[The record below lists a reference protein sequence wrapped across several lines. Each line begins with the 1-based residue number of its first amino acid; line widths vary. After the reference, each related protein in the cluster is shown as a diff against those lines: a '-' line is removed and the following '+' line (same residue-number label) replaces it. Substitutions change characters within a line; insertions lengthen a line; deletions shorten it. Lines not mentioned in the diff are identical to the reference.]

1 MTICPH
7 KSTQGGQAAV
17 EYIVV
22 LGLTTLVLVVA
33 AVDPSAIDELLA
45 AVKSFFKAFSFALS
59 IPAQD
64 GF

>member
-1 MTICPH
+1 VKNIR
-7 KSTQGGQAAV
+7 GQAAV

-22 LGLTTLVLVVA
+22 LGLTTLVLVIA
-33 AVDPSAIDELLA
+33 TVDPSASDELLA
-45 AVKSFFKAFSFALS
+45 AVKGFFKAFSFALS

>member
-1 MTICPH
+1 MKNIR
-7 KSTQGGQAAV
+7 GQAAV
-17 EYIVV
+17 EYLVV

-45 AVKSFFKAFSFALS
+45 AVKGFFKAFSFALS

>member
-1 MTICPH
+1 MKTIR
-7 KSTQGGQAAV
+7 GQAAV
-17 EYIVV
+17 EYLVV
-22 LGLTTLVLVVA
+22 LGLTTLVLVVIS
-33 AVDPSAIDELLA
+33 VDPTAIDELLT

>member
-1 MTICPH
+1 VKNIRR
-7 KSTQGGQAAV
+7 QAAV
-17 EYIVV
+17 EYLVV
-22 LGLTTLVLVVA
+22 LGLTTLVLVA
-33 AVDPSAIDELLA
+33 ISVDPTAIDELLA

>member
-1 MTICPH
+1 MKNASC
-7 KSTQGGQAAV
+7 SRGQAAV

-22 LGLTTLVLVVA
+22 LGLTTLVLVA
-33 AVDPSAIDELLA
+33 ITADPTVIDELLT
-45 AVKSFFKAFSFALS
+45 AVKGFFKAFSFALS

>member
-1 MTICPH
+1 MKTIR
-7 KSTQGGQAAV
+7 GQAAV
-17 EYIVV
+17 EYLVV
-22 LGLTTLVLVVA
+22 LGLTTLVLVVVS
-33 AVDPSAIDELLA
+33 VDPTAIDELLA

>member
-1 MTICPH
+1 MKNIR
-7 KSTQGGQAAV
+7 GQAAV
-17 EYIVV
+17 EYLVV
-22 LGLTTLVLVVA
+22 LGLTTLVLVIA
-33 AVDPSAIDELLA
+33 AVDPSVIDELLA

>member
-1 MTICPH
+1 VKNIR
-7 KSTQGGQAAV
+7 GQAAV

-22 LGLTTLVLVVA
+22 LGLTTLVLVIA
-33 AVDPSAIDELLA
+33 TVDPSAIDELLA
-45 AVKSFFKAFSFALS
+45 AVKGFFKAFSFALS